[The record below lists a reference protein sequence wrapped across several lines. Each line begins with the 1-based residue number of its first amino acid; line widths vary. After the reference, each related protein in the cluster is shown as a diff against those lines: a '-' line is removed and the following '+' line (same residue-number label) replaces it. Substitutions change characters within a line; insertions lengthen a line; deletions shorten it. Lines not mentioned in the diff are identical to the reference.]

1 MGLIRDWFRRKF
13 TKEAS
18 YEEMGEDIEAE
29 EVLDRSLV
37 NFSDD
42 TQRLHYVK
50 SCLEQ
55 MKEALFHVDTLSAEY
70 NQVTSYL
77 TDMEEIEALPQEERS
92 RLDANARAISSLEE
106 DREKY
111 LRKSGRMSEENF
123 RRMEEAEPE
132 IDEAKHK
139 LKEAEDYQ
147 ELIRRDLRRLDN
159 EKHTYTYHREELR
172 ATLENTRGMAIICMW
187 ALAAGVVMMLILQFA
202 FRMDTQIGY
211 ILLALAAVIA
221 IMFLYLR
228 HSEAGRELERVNRL
242 MNKLILL
249 QNKVKIRY
257 VNNTNLLEYL
267 CMKYNVSGS
276 EELERLWEQY
286 QKELKE
292 REKYHQTS
300 AELDYY
306 QSELV
311 KQLRRL
317 RIKDPDIWL
326 HQTIAIIDSKEM
338 VEIRHGFI
346 MRRQRLRKQMEYN
359 KELAENARNE
369 IKSLVTE
376 YPQYAQEILALVAQ
390 YDKKSN

>member
-1 MGLIRDWFRRKF
+1 MGFLRDWFRRKF
-13 TKEAS
+13 INEDPFA
-18 YEEMGEDIEAE
+18 EGGEDIAAE
-29 EVLDRSLV
+29 EVLDRDATDFTNDV
-37 NFSDD
+37 
-42 TQRLHYVK
+42 QRMRYVRR
-50 SCLEQ
+50 CLEQ
-55 MKEALFHVDTLSAEY
+55 MKEALLNVDTLSGEY
-70 NQVTSYL
+70 NQVTAYL
-77 TDMEEIEALPQEERS
+77 TDMEEIEALPKEERS

-111 LRKSGRMSEENF
+111 LRKSGRMSEEKF
-123 RRMEEAEPE
+123 RQMEKTEPE
-132 IDEAKHK
+132 FEETRQK
-139 LKEAEDYQ
+139 LKQAEEYQ
-147 ELIRRDLRRLDN
+147 ELIRKDLRRLDG
-159 EKHTYTYHREELR
+159 EKHTYSYRRNELR
-172 ATLENTRGMAIICMW
+172 AALENTKGMAVICIC
-187 ALAAGVVMMLILQFA
+187 ALAAGFAMMFVLQFG

-211 ILLALAAVIA
+211 ILIAAAAAAA
-221 IMFLYLR
+221 IMVLYIR

-257 VNNTNLLEYL
+257 VNNTNLLDYL

-276 EELERLWEQY
+276 AELDKLWEQY

-346 MRRQRLRKQMEYN
+346 MRRQKLRQQMEYN
-359 KELAENARNE
+359 KELADSAKEE
-369 IKSLVTE
+369 IKSLVAD
-376 YPQYAQEILALVAQ
+376 YPQYAQEILSLVSE
-390 YDKKSN
+390 YDQ